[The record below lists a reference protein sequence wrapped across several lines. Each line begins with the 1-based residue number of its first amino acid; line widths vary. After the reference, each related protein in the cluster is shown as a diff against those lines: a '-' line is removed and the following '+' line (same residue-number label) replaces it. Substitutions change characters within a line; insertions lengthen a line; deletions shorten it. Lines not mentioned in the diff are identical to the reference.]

1 MDNLYCLF
9 IIIILLIIY
18 KKYKKEPYDGIEDA
32 GGEEIESH
40 EKSALEK
47 MSQTFTPSRFKV
59 LKTYIA
65 YPFLRPFIEFGG
77 IMSLFKIPLKILKIY
92 YTFPIIILFIVLI
105 ITLLLIRSILKIMM
119 PPQIE
124 ETY

>member
-1 MDNLYCLF
+1 M
-9 IIIILLIIY
+9 
-18 KKYKKEPYDGIEDA
+18 EPYDGIEDA

-40 EKSALEK
+40 EKSDLEI
-47 MSQTFTPSRFKV
+47 MSQPFTGRFKV

-77 IMSLFKIPLKILKIY
+77 IMNLFKIPLKIFKIY

-105 ITLLLIRSILKIMM
+105 ITLLLIRSILKIMR

>member
-77 IMSLFKIPLKILKIY
+77 IMNLFKIY